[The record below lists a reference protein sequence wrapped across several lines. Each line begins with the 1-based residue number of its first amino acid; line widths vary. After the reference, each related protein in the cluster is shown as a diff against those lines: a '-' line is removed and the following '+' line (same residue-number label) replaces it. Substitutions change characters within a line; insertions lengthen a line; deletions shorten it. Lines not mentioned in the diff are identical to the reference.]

1 MNNYLLLG
9 LSVLPLVALNQGHM
23 GITNYVPIMHLH
35 NKYIPNF
42 ILFSKF
48 YFILFYCIFILF
60 FILNLFYFILSPLP
74 PLRKESHSRS
84 VNTEFTRWDVD
95 RNSLGRGI
103 PSGNKD
109 FNGLGLN
116 REFPEGESQEGNS
129 KMANGNSLSNC
140 C

>member
-9 LSVLPLVALNQGHM
+9 LSVLSLVALNQGHM
-23 GITNYVPIMHLH
+23 RIANYVPITHLH

-42 ILFSKF
+42 ILFYF
-48 YFILFYCIFILF
+48 YFFL
-60 FILNLFYFILSPLP
+60 ILNLFYFILSSLP
-74 PLRKESHSRS
+74 PLRKAGHCGS

-116 REFPEGESQEGNS
+116 REFPNGGIPRGEFQDGQQEFP
-129 KMANGNSLSNC
+129 
-140 C
+140 

>member
-1 MNNYLLLG
+1 MNNYSLLE
-9 LSVLPLVALNQGHM
+9 LSLLTLVALNQGHM
-23 GITNYVPIMHLH
+23 RITNYVPITHLH

-42 ILFSKF
+42 ILFYF
-48 YFILFYCIFILF
+48 YF

-74 PLRKESHSRS
+74 PLRKGSHCGS

-116 REFPEGESQEGNS
+116 REFLKGGILRGNS
-129 KMANGNSLSNC
+129 KMADKFP
-140 C
+140 

>member
-9 LSVLPLVALNQGHM
+9 LSVLTLVSLNQGRM
-23 GITNYVPIMHLH
+23 RITNYVPITLLH
-35 NKYIPNF
+35 NKYIPNI

-48 YFILFYCIFILF
+48 YFILFLFYF

-74 PLRKESHSRS
+74 SLRKGSHCGF

-116 REFPEGESQEGNS
+116 REFPKGGILRGEFQDGQWEFP
-129 KMANGNSLSNC
+129 
-140 C
+140 